1 MLKERVIN
9 ENFLKNITGVGSII
23 RSNVSIERKPI
34 IKFDV
39 FGKLAYKEL
48 LTGSFI
54 YKGCL
59 AANFYN
65 KDP

>member
-23 RSNVSIERKPI
+23 RSNVSIQRKPI

-48 LTGSFI
+48 LTGSLI
-54 YKGCL
+54 I
-59 AANFYN
+59 
-65 KDP
+65 